1 MSTRPTYDTL
11 FAAAHAG
18 IAAVPIGGEPWLA
31 NLEAAMEPCAPNS
44 LHVMRTVHAQVDGLA
59 QAAIMETRGINCARQ
74 VEAHYENLKGAL
86 SHAYL
91 MAPEVARPH
100 LIDPGNDAQW
110 QVFAAA
116 LEAAPRQQLE
126 NADYRHTHES
136 MAARIVASRAGNNDQ
151 RSVGC

>member
-1 MSTRPTYDTL
+1 MTSRPTYDTL
-11 FAAAHAG
+11 FAAAHEG
-18 IAAVPIGGEPWLA
+18 IAAVPVGGEPWLA
-31 NLEAAMEPCAPNS
+31 KLAAAMKACAPDS

-91 MAPEVARPH
+91 MAPEVARPY
-100 LIDPGNDAQW
+100 LIDPGNERQW

-126 NADYRHTHES
+126 NADYRHAQGG
-136 MAARIVASRAGNNDQ
+136 MAARIVASRAGNNEQ
-151 RSVGC
+151 RSAGC